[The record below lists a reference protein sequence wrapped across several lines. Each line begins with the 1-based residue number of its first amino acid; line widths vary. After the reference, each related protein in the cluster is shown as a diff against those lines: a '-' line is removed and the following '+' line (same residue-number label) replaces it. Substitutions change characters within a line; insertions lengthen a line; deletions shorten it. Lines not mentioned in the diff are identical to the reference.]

1 MYLLSFIPTFLSK
14 PHFQSLEDLLT
25 KHISENMAR
34 RAEAT
39 SNLSQIAQIVTNLEH
54 FEVACSELERSL
66 TNIRW
71 VYIKRSAVSVS
82 QYRL

>member
-1 MYLLSFIPTFLSK
+1 MFYIIHLRRLMKVSPFK
-14 PHFQSLEDLLT
+14 SLEDLLT

-39 SNLSQIAQIVTNLEH
+39 STLSLSQIAQIVTNLEY

-66 TNIRW
+66 TNIRCAHIKCSVVP
-71 VYIKRSAVSVS
+71 VY
-82 QYRL
+82 